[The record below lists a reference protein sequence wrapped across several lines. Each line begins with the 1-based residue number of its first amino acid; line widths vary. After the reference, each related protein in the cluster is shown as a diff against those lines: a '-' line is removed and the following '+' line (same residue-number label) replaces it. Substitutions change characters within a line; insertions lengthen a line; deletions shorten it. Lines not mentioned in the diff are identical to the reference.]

1 MKSIQKASLGASKA
15 PDSVFVL
22 CAHSDDQILG
32 VGGTMA
38 KYSQEGKDVTIIVFS
53 YGEKSHIW
61 LKKRYIANIRIQE
74 SEEAGRIVGAKRV
87 LFFNLEEGRF
97 PEDFVKKNIAKR
109 LQKLFATYKPGK
121 VFTHSPDD
129 FHPDHKALS
138 KLILEFCDSH
148 KYQGDVYCFDIW
160 NPLNTT
166 TRDKPRLVVN
176 VTRTFST
183 KLKAL
188 RVFKSQRWNAI
199 SILIGA
205 VCWRAVKNGLLYGC
219 RFAEVFYKIR

>member
-1 MKSIQKASLGASKA
+1 MKSPKKT
-15 PDSVFVL
+15 PPNSVFVL

-38 KYSQEGKDVTIIVFS
+38 RYNQEGKEVTIIVFS

-74 SEEAGRIVGAKRV
+74 SEEAGRVVGAKRV
-87 LFFNLEEGRF
+87 LFFNLEEGKF
-97 PEDFVKKNIAKR
+97 PEGFAKKSIPQR
-109 LQKLFATYKPGK
+109 LKKLFGIYKPSK

-129 FHPDHKALS
+129 LHPDHKALS
-138 KLILEFCDSH
+138 KLVLEFCDATN
-148 KYQGDVYCFDIW
+148 YRGDVYCFDIW
-160 NPLNTT
+160 NPLNIA
-166 TRDKPRLVVN
+166 TRDKPKLVVN
-176 VTRTFST
+176 ITRTFST

-199 SILIGA
+199 SFLIGA
-205 VCWRAVKNGLLYGC
+205 VCWRAVKNGFLHGC